1 VYFTHKIIMKSVLT
15 GLVLL
20 QAIYMV
26 FAQESKLLTWAV
38 VECGIAEYRCGM
50 GIGLALE
57 LGAII

>member
-1 VYFTHKIIMKSVLT
+1 MKSVLT